1 MERVY
6 IFFRFFFDCD
16 IDKVKKILLRIAGED
31 EEVLSNP
38 APALSFLDFGDSS
51 LNFQLNCYTA
61 NIANS
66 SGISFRIREKIIN
79 EFRTEGINIPCP
91 QRAVRSMEESAA
103 D

>member
-1 MERVY
+1 MARVDINVGVDY
-6 IFFRFFFDCD
+6 DSD

-79 EFRTEGINIPCP
+79 EFRKEGINIPFP
-91 QRAVRSMEESAA
+91 QRVVRSLEESAA